1 MQLKKNEER
10 KKGIVEIMNIK
21 CLKAINKFF
30 HNFMVLWIKILIN
43 VETHFTQLTEGIA
56 EIVASSRAVCA
67 EN

>member
-1 MQLKKNEER
+1 M
-10 KKGIVEIMNIK
+10 KGIVEIMNIK

-30 HNFMVLWIKILIN
+30 CFSIISWFLWIKILIN

-56 EIVASSRAVCA
+56 EIVASCRAVCA